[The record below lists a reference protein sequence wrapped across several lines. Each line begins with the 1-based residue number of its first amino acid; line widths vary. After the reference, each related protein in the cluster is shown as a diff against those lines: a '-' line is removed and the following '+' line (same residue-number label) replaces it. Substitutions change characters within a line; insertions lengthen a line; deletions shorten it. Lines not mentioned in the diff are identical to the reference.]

1 MNISIHIERLILDG
15 LPIAQRDRVR
25 LQSAIEEEL
34 ARLLT
39 AGSLVIDLRTSGTL
53 SCLTGGTL
61 ELTNKED
68 PHLLGQRIAH
78 AIYGGIG
85 Q

>member
-15 LPIAQRDRVR
+15 LPIAHRDRSHV
-25 LQSAIEEEL
+25 QASIEEEL

-39 AGSLVIDLRTSGTL
+39 TGSLAVDLRTPGMLTR
-53 SCLTGGTL
+53 LTGGIL
-61 ELTNKED
+61 ELTHNED
-68 PHLLGQRIAH
+68 PHLLGQQIAH

>member
-15 LPIAQRDRVR
+15 LSLAHRDRSR
-25 LQSAIEEEL
+25 LQSAIEDEL

-39 AGSLVIDLRTSGTL
+39 AGSLVVDLRTPGTL
-53 SCLTGGTL
+53 SRLTGGTL
-61 ELTNKED
+61 ELTNNED
-68 PHLLGQRIAH
+68 PHLLGKQIAH